1 MKNLLSLLFATFIMI
16 SGLQAQDL
24 NEILNTYFET
34 IGQENFVEHKT
45 MIAKGKSI
53 GQGMENDFTI
63 WQKRPDSFK
72 LEVTIQGAKLT
83 QVFDGKIGWYI
94 APWTGS
100 PDPVEITGFQLSS
113 MEKQA
118 DFDGM
123 LYNYKE
129 KGYETE
135 LIGTEEMEGTD
146 IFKIKQLDQEGNEYF
161 HYIDSDNFVLL
172 KTTSKLKV
180 DDSEIEIETL
190 YSNYKEQDGI
200 IIAFSMESRQNGQTV
215 RQINMEEI
223 IFDEEIDDS
232 MFVMPEKQE
241 TQEEGGEEEDVDVD
255 VEKEEKEE

>member
-1 MKNLLSLLFATFIMI
+1 MKNLLSLLFATFIVI

-24 NEILNTYFET
+24 NEILDTYFET
-34 IGQENFVEHKT
+34 IGQENFVKHKT
-45 MIAKGKSI
+45 MIAKGKTI

-63 WQKRPDSFK
+63 WQKRPDSFR
-72 LEVTIQGAKLT
+72 LEVNIQGTSMT
-83 QVFDGKIGWYI
+83 QVFDGEKGWYT

-100 PDPVEITGFQLSS
+100 TDPIEITGFQLSS

-135 LIGTEEMEGTD
+135 LVGTEEMEGTEV
-146 IFKIKQLDQEGNEYF
+146 FKIKQLDQEENEYF

-190 YSNYKEQDGI
+190 YSNYKEQEGI
-200 IIAFSMESRQNGQTV
+200 IIAFSMETRQNGQTV

-241 TQEEGGEEEDVDVD
+241 IQEEGGEEEKEDVDKK
-255 VEKEEKEE
+255 EKEE